1 MIVSTAMIGC
11 ACCND
16 LTPHTNPFTPPL
28 PLIDT
33 DYQANLDKVRAWKV
47 SRAAAAAKSATY
59 HVHSWTDGNVLYVSN
74 GGLETGK
81 ETRKSNEDPGT
92 PCPPERLDPTD
103 NLGKAVLEVQ
113 IRLYCYRKVVH
124 KRFID
129 QIACYLRLQFPRA
142 LREAFAV
149 HLRRAVLSPVI
160 DDGDNEPPISLV
172 SLMAEPSKQRN
183 ERDALVSSIKRLE
196 EAGKELKRGNL
207 RAFLPATTF
216 VSSR

>member
-1 MIVSTAMIGC
+1 M
-11 ACCND
+11 
-16 LTPHTNPFTPPL
+16 
-28 PLIDT
+28 
-33 DYQANLDKVRAWKV
+33 
-47 SRAAAAAKSATY
+47 SRAAAAAESSTY
-59 HVHSWTDGNVLYVSN
+59 HVRSWTDKNVLYASN
-74 GGLETGK
+74 GGLETGT
-81 ETRKSNEDPGT
+81 ETCTQYVIGT

-113 IRLYCYRKVVH
+113 IRLYCYRTVVH

-142 LREAFAV
+142 LREAFAL

-160 DDGDNEPPISLV
+160 DDDDNEPPISLV